1 MTQLAANTPV
11 IISATGEAGV
21 ILSVL
26 GVVGDAVVYNVL
38 VGRKVRRHPDN
49 EIEAVDLG
57 AEAETPIVG
66 MDAVRRLLTLLKV
79 SFQLQGQLASLDG
92 TRTQFFAY
100 QYKPLLKL
108 ERSQLDRVLVA
119 DEVGL
124 GKTIEAG
131 FVILETIARQPFADV
146 VVVCPPMLREKWR
159 KELRNRFGLDF
170 TVLRSRE
177 AADRIARGLR
187 QPEDP
192 PLRAIVAYETIRSQP
207 FRTALDEETTQRHID
222 LLIADEA
229 HRARNPRALQAQA
242 LEALCDRTYTRQVVF
257 LTATPMQTR
266 QEDLFQL
273 LWMLLPSEFPD
284 WQAFADRMSANRVVV
299 EAERAVSSD
308 NREALVKAADALE
321 DCTDELI
328 TTNPFHRRAIDE
340 VRHLIAQLDE
350 GAKTNPEELKAQQAA
365 QMEARVRAQ
374 EALFQVNL
382 LSPVL
387 TRTRR
392 RDVHD
397 GIAMR
402 EAHSVDAQLSPYE
415 QWAYDLVSQAI
426 FDEYKRRHG
435 DDVARFVLK
444 GFQARLA
451 SSLPA
456 AIADYRRR
464 HGVTDCDDE
473 DRTVDAAEETEL
485 DQVVLP
491 DDPGFPLL
499 ARAVRQVDVERLRSD
514 DSKWKLLKKALRQ
527 HLELHVAP
535 GQPRKLILFSYY
547 KRSLDLIG
555 GHLEREGIRFERIDG
570 DVPTD
575 LDPAR
580 DERQKRIHSFET
592 DPGIRVMLA
601 SQVGCEGLDFQFC
614 DTIINWDLPWNPM
627 MVEQRIGRIDRIG
640 QKAKRIFIL
649 NIACQGTVEWE
660 ILQRLYMRLD
670 LFRSSIGDLEEVLG
684 EVEATLQNGLFEPE
698 LTPAQREALIAQT
711 AQACEVRKRQ
721 LEELKNVSEQLIG
734 QDRFLTDEVEQLRQ
748 AGRYLS
754 HDDLERFIR
763 ERVQAIDPRSSVA
776 GPASDGT
783 FTLQIETVLLQ
794 NLAHAGASQ
803 RSREWA
809 RVFGNL
815 RAGRYRFALQSGKA
829 PNDVDLL
836 SAAHPLVRALL
847 PTDANAVDDLR
858 KAFATRVSSDA
869 VAAGR
874 WAILITRL
882 DYLGAQRASG
892 LLCSICNIATGEVHT
907 DTRAD
912 ALLTAVLNSPP
923 AHVTMD
929 TKAPDFQRA
938 EHRAIEAMTLRVAK
952 LKQDRIDH
960 ATRTAARRRAVC
972 ERHYGQ
978 LLGRLNQQIVHRSEQ
993 ADSAAT
999 DSFFVRMQR
1008 SKIARFERD
1017 RDAELARLDRVPKE
1031 SIAQTDVFVGLLEV
1045 ANP

>member
-1 MTQLAANTPV
+1 MTMWPPNTPV
-11 IISATGEAGV
+11 IVAATGESGMIV
-21 ILSVL
+21 SVL

-49 EIEAVDLG
+49 ELEAVDLG
-57 AEAETPIVG
+57 AEPETPVVG

-146 VVVCPPMLREKWR
+146 VVVCPPMLREKWKR
-159 KELRNRFGLDF
+159 ELRNRFGLDF

-192 PLRAIVAYETIRSQP
+192 PLRAIVAYETIRSQT
-207 FRTALDEETTQRHID
+207 FRDALDEETTQRHID

-229 HRARNPRALQAQA
+229 HRARNPRALQSRA

-284 WQAFADRMSANRVVV
+284 WQAFADRMAANRVVV
-299 EAERAVSSD
+299 AAERAVSGESRQSL
-308 NREALVKAADALE
+308 REAADALE
-321 DCTDELI
+321 HCDDDLI
-328 TTNPFHRRAIDE
+328 SKNPFHAQAIME
-340 VRHLIAQLDE
+340 VRNLITLLDE
-350 GAKTNPEELKAQQAA
+350 PASANPEALRAQHTA
-365 QMEARVRAQ
+365 QIEARVRAQ

-402 EAHSVDAQLSPYE
+402 EARSVDARLTDYE

-456 AIADYRRR
+456 AIADYRQRL
-464 HGVTDCDDE
+464 GVTGVTEEEDSTDGADE
-473 DRTVDAAEETEL
+473 AEL
-485 DQVVLP
+485 DQVILP
-491 DDPGFPLL
+491 DEPGFPLL

-514 DSKWKLLKKALRQ
+514 DSKWRLLHQALRQ
-527 HLELHVAP
+527 HLDLKAAADE
-535 GQPRKLILFSYY
+535 PRKLILFSYY

-555 GHLEREGIRFERIDG
+555 AHLQREGIRFERIDG

-575 LDPAR
+575 IDPAR
-580 DERQKRIHSFET
+580 DERQQRIQRFQT
-592 DPGIRVMLA
+592 DPEIRVMLA

-670 LFRSSIGDLEEVLG
+670 LFRASIGDLEEVLG
-684 EVEATLQNGLFEPE
+684 EVEATLQNGLFDPE
-698 LTPAQREALIAQT
+698 LTPKQREVLIAQT
-711 AQACEVRKRQ
+711 AQACEVRKQQ
-721 LEELKNVSEQLIG
+721 LEDLRKVSEQLIG
-734 QDRFLTDEVEQLRQ
+734 QDRFLTDEVEHLRQ

-754 HDDLERFIR
+754 HEDLERFIR

-776 GPASDGT
+776 GPANDGT

-794 NLAHAGASQ
+794 HLSHSGASQ

-809 RVFGNL
+809 RVFSHI
-815 RAGRYRFALQSGKA
+815 RAGRYRFALQAGKA
-829 PNDVDLL
+829 PMDVDLL

-847 PTDANAVDDLR
+847 PTDTNAVDDLR
-858 KAFATRVSSDA
+858 KAFATRVCSDA
-869 VAAGR
+869 VPAGR
-874 WAILITRL
+874 WTILVTRL
-882 DYLGAQRASG
+882 DFLAEQRTSG
-892 LLCSICNIATGEVHT
+892 LLCAICNIATGEVHT

-923 AHVTMD
+923 AHVMLD
-929 TKAPDFQRA
+929 PKEPEFLRA
-938 EHRAIEAMTLRVAK
+938 EQRAIEAMTLRVAK
-952 LKQDRIDH
+952 LKQTRIDH
-960 ATRTAARRRAVC
+960 ATRTAARKRAVC
-972 ERHYGQ
+972 ERHYGH
-978 LLGRLNQQIVHRSEQ
+978 LLGRLKQQIDGHQ
-993 ADSAAT
+993 AKADPGEAE
-999 DSFFVRMQR
+999 SFFMRMQR
-1008 SKIARFERD
+1008 SKVTRFERE
-1017 RDAELARLDRVPKE
+1017 RDTELDLIDRVKKE
-1031 SIAQTDVFVGLLEV
+1031 SIAQTDVFIGLLEV
-1045 ANP
+1045 ENP